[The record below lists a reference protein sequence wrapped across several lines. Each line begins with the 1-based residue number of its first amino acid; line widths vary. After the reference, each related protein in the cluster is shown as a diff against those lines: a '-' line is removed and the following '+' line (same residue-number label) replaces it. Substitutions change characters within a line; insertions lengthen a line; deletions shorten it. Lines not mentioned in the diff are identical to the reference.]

1 MCFLSNNSKAGSQ
14 NLLTTNTLLNGI
26 VKGSVWFTSDESK
39 HNFRLD
45 KEISSKAWIKIQR
58 FETKKEMQKKN
69 KMKVNKEKM
78 FQPKDLISDIKKK
91 GDINLSPGN
100 NISASKQNY

>member
-1 MCFLSNNSKAGSQ
+1 
-14 NLLTTNTLLNGI
+14 
-26 VKGSVWFTSDESK
+26 
-39 HNFRLD
+39 
-45 KEISSKAWIKIQR
+45 
-58 FETKKEMQKKN
+58 MQKKN